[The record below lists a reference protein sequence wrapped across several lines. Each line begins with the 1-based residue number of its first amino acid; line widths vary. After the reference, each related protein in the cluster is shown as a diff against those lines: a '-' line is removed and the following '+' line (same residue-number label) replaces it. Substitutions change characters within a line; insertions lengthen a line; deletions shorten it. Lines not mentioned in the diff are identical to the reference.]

1 MDIRNILILAGKE
14 TRESLKNRWFVLYT
28 VSFCVLAVLILSIAP
43 GREEITGISGY
54 GRTAASLINL
64 VLLFV
69 PLIALITGSI
79 SISGEREN
87 GTLQYLLSHPVT
99 KSEVFT
105 GKFCGILV
113 PICFSISLGFGLAGI
128 GVALRGGSGDAAE
141 FVLTALLSGLLAA
154 ALLSVG
160 FVVSVYSGRA
170 SKAIGVAVFLWL
182 FFIVLGDLGIMGTS
196 VAMDLGIKQVF
207 ALALLNPA
215 EVFKIASVLVLS
227 PRFEILGPVGVYAV
241 RTFGR
246 EGVIFLLLSVLAL
259 WTVIPFAC
267 AFITFS
273 IWRREES

>member
-1 MDIRNILILAGKE
+1 MEIRNILILAGKE
-14 TRESLKNRWFVLYT
+14 TKESLRNRWFVLYT
-28 VSFCVLAVLILSIAP
+28 VSFSVLAVLILSIAP
-43 GREEITGISGY
+43 GRNEITGISGY

-99 KSEVFT
+99 KAEVLV
-105 GKFCGILV
+105 GKFSGILV

-154 ALLSVG
+154 SLLSVG

-182 FFIVLGDLGIMGTS
+182 LIIVLGDLGIMGS
-196 VAMDLGIKQVF
+196 AVAMDLGIKQVF

-246 EGVIFLLLSVLAL
+246 EGVIFILLSVMAL
-259 WTVIPFAC
+259 WTIIPFVY

-273 IWRREES
+273 ISRREES

>member
-1 MDIRNILILAGKE
+1 MEIRNILIIAGKE

-28 VSFCVLAVLILSIAP
+28 VSFSVLAVLILSIAP
-43 GREEITGISGY
+43 GRNEITGISGY

-99 KSEVFT
+99 KAEVFV
-105 GKFCGILV
+105 GKFSGILV

-154 ALLSVG
+154 SLLSVG
-160 FVVSVYSGRA
+160 FVVSVYSRRA

-182 FFIVLGDLGIMGTS
+182 LIIVLGDLGIMGTA

-246 EGVIFLLLSVLAL
+246 EGVIFVLLSVMAL
-259 WTVIPFAC
+259 WTIIPFAY

-273 IWRREES
+273 LTRREES